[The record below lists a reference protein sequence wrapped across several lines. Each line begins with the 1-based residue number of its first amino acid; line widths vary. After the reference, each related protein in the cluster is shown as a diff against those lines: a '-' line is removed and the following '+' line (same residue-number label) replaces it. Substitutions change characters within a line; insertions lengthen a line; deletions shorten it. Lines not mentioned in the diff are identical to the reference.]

1 MIFSKYLVQNKS
13 QNRFLN
19 YTFGHWS
26 LFPQRNG
33 ALLANRVLYI
43 NRNTNSNSSIVA
55 PSGNHPALTPC
66 EYFISES
73 AFFIMTHFTR
83 LQEISPWAYSSNFQL
98 FLCSLHKRQN
108 HCTSAMLLPS
118 MCTVPLA
125 LLLAQHVVLR
135 RRKRISSAPW
145 SGGGVDWYLFSRSAA
160 YRYTR

>member
-1 MIFSKYLVQNKS
+1 MIFFKYVVQIKS

-118 MCTVPLA
+118 CVRYHWHCCWHNTSFFVAVKGSLLPLDP
-125 LLLAQHVVLR
+125 VV
-135 RRKRISSAPW
+135 
-145 SGGGVDWYLFSRSAA
+145 V
-160 YRYTR
+160 